1 MLKQTRRRCEY
12 LLVLAV
18 FTCLAGCSQN
28 QHADYVIKSDYS
40 VSDPQFRRSIG
51 SLLGPPIVGGNSVTP
66 LRNGDEIFPSML
78 TAIRAAKQ
86 TINCET
92 FIYWSGEVGQQF
104 TDALCERASAG
115 VQVHIIIDAIG
126 SVKLDP
132 KFLNQLEKCGVD
144 VIEYHPVSWYDFSK
158 DARLNN
164 RTHRKLL
171 IVDGKV
177 GFTGG
182 VGIAD
187 EWSGHAQDADHWR
200 DMHYRVEGPV
210 VAQLQA
216 AFLDNWMKT
225 TGRVQH
231 DDRYF
236 PPLEPVGDLDAQ
248 VFKSGADG
256 GAQSMELLFLMSI
269 AGARHDIRIGNAYF
283 IPDDLTSNALLD
295 ARKRGVRV
303 QIIVPGAHQ
312 DQKNV
317 GHASISKW
325 GPLLKAGVE
334 IYQYQPTMY
343 HTKLL
348 IIDDVWT
355 SVGSSN
361 MDNRSF
367 RLNDEANLNIL
378 SRPFAATMTKVFE
391 DDINHSWPYSYED
404 FKNRSWWDRM
414 QEALVGFISP
424 LL

>member
-1 MLKQTRRRCEY
+1 MLTIKSRVYCAVASFCM
-12 LLVLAV
+12 LLA
-18 FTCLAGCSQN
+18 AGCASS
-28 QHADYVIKSDYS
+28 QHADYVIKSDYG

-51 SLLGPPIVGGNSVTP
+51 ALLGPPIIGGNSITP
-66 LRNGDEIFPSML
+66 LRNGEEIFPNML
-78 TAIRAAKQ
+78 AAVRSAKQ

-92 FIYWSGEVGQQF
+92 FIYWSGDIGKEF
-104 TDALCERASAG
+104 TEALCDRAQAG
-115 VQVHIIIDAIG
+115 VRVHIIIDAIG
-126 SVKLDP
+126 SLQIDP
-132 KFLNQLEKCGVD
+132 KFLSHMKKCGVE
-144 VIEYHPVSWYDFSK
+144 VVEYHPVSWYDFSN

-187 EWSGHAQDADHWR
+187 EWTGQAQDPKHWR

-216 AFLDNWMKT
+216 AFLDNWIKT
-225 TGRVQH
+225 TGKVLH
-231 DDRYF
+231 DGRYF
-236 PPLEPVGDLDAQ
+236 PPLEQVGDSDAQ

-269 AGARHDIRIGNAYF
+269 AAARHDIRIGNAYF
-283 IPDDLTSNALLD
+283 IPDKLTSRALVD

-303 QIIVPGAHQ
+303 QIVLPGPHL
-312 DQKNV
+312 DEKTV
-317 GHASISKW
+317 RHASRSTW
-325 GPLLKAGVE
+325 GPLLEAGVE
-334 IYQYQPTMY
+334 IYEYQPTMY

-348 IIDDVWT
+348 VIDDAWV

-367 RLNDEANLNIL
+367 RLNDEANLDIL
-378 SRPFAATMTKVFE
+378 STKFAEGMIRVFE
-391 DDINHSWPYSYED
+391 DDVNHSWPYTYED
-404 FKNRSWWDRM
+404 FKSRSLLDRA
-414 QEALVGFISP
+414 QEWMVTVITPML
-424 LL
+424 